1 MNTPHQSSLGREV
14 AYPSGYD
21 PSLLFPIPRAGAR
34 AELGLA
40 AGAALPFTGHDRWH
54 AYELGWLDPRGK
66 PQVAG
71 GAAKQHGRR
80 SLGGRRCRAW
90 YCYIITF
97 LKLSD

>member
-54 AYELGWLDPRGK
+54 AYELG
-66 PQVAG
+66 
-71 GAAKQHGRR
+71 
-80 SLGGRRCRAW
+80 
-90 YCYIITF
+90 
-97 LKLSD
+97 